1 MQDTSTSG
9 KKHGKAAPKHSAEL
23 PLLIDPVCGM
33 DLEESA
39 DAAGEDPEKA
49 EHNGT
54 TYYFCS
60 EECRKQFESNP
71 QQFAG

>member
-9 KKHGKAAPKHSAEL
+9 KKHGKDAPKHSDEV

-39 DAAGEDPEKA
+39 GEDSEAA
-49 EHNGT
+49 EYKGT

-60 EECRKQFESNP
+60 EDCRKQFEANP
-71 QQFAG
+71 QQFVG

>member
-9 KKHGKAAPKHSAEL
+9 KKQGKAAPKHSDEL

-39 DAAGEDPEKA
+39 GEDSESA
-49 EHNGT
+49 EYKGT

-60 EECRKQFESNP
+60 EDCRKQFEANP
-71 QQFAG
+71 QQFVG

>member
-9 KKHGKAAPKHSAEL
+9 KKQGKSAPKHSEEL

-39 DAAGEDPEKA
+39 GEDDSEKS
-49 EHNGT
+49 EYKGT

-60 EECRKQFESNP
+60 EDCRKQFESNP
-71 QQFAG
+71 QQFVG